1 MHNILYILIL
11 IAMAATLITLVRG
24 IIQFLKT
31 TREDL
36 EGDGPN
42 LSGERQNRMMR
53 LRIAFQALAVLLV
66 VLFLLIGGSRS

>member
-1 MHNILYILIL
+1 MHTILYLLIL
-11 IAMAATLITLVRG
+11 VAMAATVVALVRG

-31 TREDL
+31 TEADL
-36 EGDGPN
+36 SGDGPN

-66 VLFLLIGGSRS
+66 VLFLLVGGSRG